1 MPQAYIRGFHK
12 VPYDTRSYMSAVS
25 ALFDEA
31 TAEIGSGWTKDDV
44 TFIDSDSFITMFIV
58 Y

>member
-1 MPQAYIRGFHK
+1 MPQAYIRGFLK

-31 TAEIGSGWTKDDV
+31 VAEIGSGWTKDDV
-44 TFIDSDSFITMFIV
+44 TFIDSGSFITMFIV